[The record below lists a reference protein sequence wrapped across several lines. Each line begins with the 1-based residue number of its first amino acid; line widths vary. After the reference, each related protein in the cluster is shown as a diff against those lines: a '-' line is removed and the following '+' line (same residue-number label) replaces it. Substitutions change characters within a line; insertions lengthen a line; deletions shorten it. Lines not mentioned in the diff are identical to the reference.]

1 MVINGHNLNYRYTPS
16 PNGSALSTT
25 FPNVTIALTAR
36 LRHGSGMATKAPP
49 AYDMSLVDHGFE
61 AKELKGLTYPLGDH
75 APEYGEIYNLAPD
88 LGWTRM
94 PVPGNLNHIN
104 LWLLDDDPVQSD
116 AGGNGYAIADTGL
129 FLPDVV
135 AHWKSMFAGALS
147 DRQLTRIFVTHF
159 HPDHVG
165 CAGWLANKFKVP
177 VWMNR
182 TEWLLTR
189 LLVNEQLE
197 HPPEDV
203 LRRRKFYGYE
213 EERLEMMRKGG
224 WGNFARAV
232 SRLPSGHHRLDD
244 GAVVR
249 VGHRDWQ
256 IMTGGGHTP
265 EHACMVDHQNGVIIA
280 GDQILPRITS
290 NVSIMDSEPDAN
302 PLAEWLASIAKFRAA
317 LPEDMLV
324 LPAHGFPFK
333 GIHARLDRLA
343 EGHHEQLDRLEA
355 ALRTKEM
362 RGVDTFGLL
371 FGRPIDDSIYGLA
384 TGEAMA
390 HLRYLERAGR
400 ASVEERDGA
409 GWYSAQ

>member
-1 MVINGHNLNYRYTPS
+1 
-16 PNGSALSTT
+16 
-25 FPNVTIALTAR
+25 
-36 LRHGSGMATKAPP
+36 MATKAPP

-61 AKELKGLTYPLGDH
+61 ATELKGLTYPLGDH
-75 APEYGEIYNLAPD
+75 APGYGEIYQLAPD

-94 PVPGNLNHIN
+94 PVPGNLSHIN
-104 LWLLDDDPVQSD
+104 LWLLDDDAPQ
-116 AGGNGYAIADTGL
+116 GNGYAIADTGL

-135 AHWKSMFAGALS
+135 DYWKSMFAGPLS
-147 DRQLTRIFVTHF
+147 QRQLTRIFVTHF

-197 HPPEDV
+197 HPPEDI
-203 LRRRKFYGYE
+203 LRRRKLYGYDD
-213 EERLEMMRKGG
+213 ERIDKMRKGG

-244 GAVVR
+244 GATVR

-256 IMTGGGHTP
+256 ILTGGGHTP
-265 EHACMVDHQNGVIIA
+265 EHACMVDHRNGVIIA

-290 NVSIMDSEPDAN
+290 NVSIMDSEPDAD
-302 PLAEWLASIAKFRAA
+302 PLAEWLASIAKFRVA

-343 EGHHEQLDRLEA
+343 AGHHEQLDRLEA

-362 RGVDTFGLL
+362 RAVDTFGLL
-371 FGRPIDDSIYGLA
+371 FGRPIDDSIFSLA

-390 HLRYLERAGR
+390 HLRFLERAGR
-400 ASVEERDGA
+400 ASLEVRDGV
-409 GWYSAQ
+409 GWYSSK

>member
-1 MVINGHNLNYRYTPS
+1 
-16 PNGSALSTT
+16 
-25 FPNVTIALTAR
+25 
-36 LRHGSGMATKAPP
+36 MASKAPP

-61 AKELKGLTYPLGDH
+61 ATELKGLTYPLGSH
-75 APEYGEIYNLAPD
+75 APEQGEIYQLAPD

-94 PVPGNLNHIN
+94 PVPGSLNHIN
-104 LWLLDDDPVQSD
+104 LWLLDDNQEIV
-116 AGGNGYAIADTGL
+116 GGYAIADTGL
-129 FLPDVV
+129 FLPGVV
-135 AHWKSMFAGALS
+135 DTWKGLFAGALS
-147 DRQLTRIFVTHF
+147 ERQLTRIFVTHF

-182 TEWLLTR
+182 TEWLLAR
-189 LLVNEQLE
+189 MLISDIKD
-197 HPPEDV
+197 HPPEDI
-203 LRRRKFYGYE
+203 LRLRKQYGFD
-213 EERLEMMRKGG
+213 EERIDKMRGGG

-249 VGHRDWQ
+249 VGNRNWH
-256 IMTGGGHTP
+256 ILTGGGHTP
-265 EHACMVDHQNGVIIA
+265 EHACMIDHQNGVIIA

-290 NVSIMDSEPDAN
+290 NVSIMDSEPDAD

-317 LPEDMLV
+317 LPDDMLV

-333 GIHARLDRLA
+333 GVHVRLDKLA
-343 EGHHEQLDRLEA
+343 SGHHEQLDRLEE
-355 ALRTKEM
+355 ALRAKEM
-362 RGVDTFGLL
+362 RAVDTFGLL
-371 FGRPIDDSIYGLA
+371 FGRPIDDNIYGLA

-400 ASVEERDGA
+400 ATLEIRDGV
-409 GWYSAQ
+409 GWYHAA